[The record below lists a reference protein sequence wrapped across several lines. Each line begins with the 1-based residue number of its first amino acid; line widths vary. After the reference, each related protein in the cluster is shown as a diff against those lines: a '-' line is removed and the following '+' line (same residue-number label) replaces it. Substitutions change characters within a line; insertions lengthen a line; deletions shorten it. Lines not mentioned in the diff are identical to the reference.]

1 MELQLRFIRDKRGLS
16 IKQMYQ
22 RMGVKDSRYRKWESG
37 SAAMPLEYAAI
48 ASDILHCSLDEMAG
62 RVAPSLSDDE
72 RRLLD
77 LYRDTNDQGKR
88 AIMSVAEA
96 SRGVEGQ
103 AQDYL
108 THGASA

>member
-1 MELQLRFIRDKRGLS
+1 MELQLRFLRDKRGLS

-37 SAAMPLEYAAI
+37 SAAMPLEYAAQ

-62 RVAPSLSDDE
+62 RTAPSLTDDE

-77 LYRDTNDQGKR
+77 YYRATDDRGR
-88 AIMSVAEA
+88 LAIMSVAE
-96 SRGVEGQ
+96 SQQGVEGPS
-103 AQDYL
+103 AGSL
-108 THGASA
+108 TDALGA